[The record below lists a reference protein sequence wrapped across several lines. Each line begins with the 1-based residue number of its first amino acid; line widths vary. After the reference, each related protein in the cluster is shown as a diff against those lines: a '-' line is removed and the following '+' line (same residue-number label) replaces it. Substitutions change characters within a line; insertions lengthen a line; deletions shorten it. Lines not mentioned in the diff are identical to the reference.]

1 MAQNKKTEENNYL
14 NAFLSSPI
22 GKEWQGEYNITSHI
36 ETEQPD
42 FIFDTG
48 DNKKIG
54 FEITRFFMKS
64 KHCEALRFLKTIGN
78 KLCQYCLK
86 KYNVPISII
95 IDKYDRKKWEAKTLK
110 EHLERVYNP
119 GFIDIFNEK
128 EIKSKIEPVIDK
140 KIRELQTF
148 PKLIKETIEINGE
161 YLIFSICGFPNIDGK
176 FDCNVNNACIS
187 WPDPFDKLQEEI
199 DKKNKKYDGYL
210 KKCDECFLLV
220 YIPNVTEGNYCHF
233 TEEITNHKFNS
244 KFESVFICTDNNCIK
259 LKTHY
264 TLKKLFK
271 KWKQSIKKFKKVSIW
286 FQIFLNGCKRWLIG
300 AKYG

>member
-14 NAFLSSPI
+14 NTFLSSPI
-22 GKEWQGEYNITSHI
+22 GIKWKEEYNITSHI

-42 FIFDTG
+42 FIFNTSN
-48 DNKKIG
+48 NKKIG

-64 KHCEALRFLKTIGN
+64 KHGKALQSLRTTGN

-86 KYNVPISII
+86 KHDVPISII
-95 IDKYDRKKWEAKTLK
+95 IDKYDKKKFAPKTREEFLK
-110 EHLERVYNP
+110 YNYFM
-119 GFIDIFNEK
+119 GFTDIFDEK

-148 PKLIKETIEINGE
+148 PRLIKETIEINGE
-161 YLIFSICGFPNIDGK
+161 YLIFSICGFPNIDGN
-176 FDCNVNNACIS
+176 FDCNVSNSCIS

-199 DKKNKKYDGYL
+199 DKKNKKYDKYL

-220 YIPNVTEGNYCHF
+220 YVPSVAMGNYCHF
-233 TEEITNHKFNS
+233 TNEITTHKFNF
-244 KFESVFICTDNNCIK
+244 KFKSVFLYTGNECIK
-259 LKTHY
+259 LKTHC

-271 KWKQSIKKFKKVSIW
+271 M
-286 FQIFLNGCKRWLIG
+286 LI
-300 AKYG
+300 